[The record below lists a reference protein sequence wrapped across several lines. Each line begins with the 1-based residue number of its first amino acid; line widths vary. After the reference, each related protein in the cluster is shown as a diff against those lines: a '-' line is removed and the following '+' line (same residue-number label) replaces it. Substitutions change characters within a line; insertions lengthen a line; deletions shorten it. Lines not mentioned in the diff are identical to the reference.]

1 MGYFSI
7 FKFPCLR
14 KDPGSNPGSAAQPFN
29 KYKNMLNSVE
39 LIAKRKSILDAFTK
53 AKNELVTLNTEV
65 EASIKENNKQLAAL
79 IKENEALTNV
89 KSSNMTSIKALS
101 KLLG

>member
-7 FKFPCLR
+7 FKFPCHG

-29 KYKNMLNSVE
+29 KYKNMLNSAE

-53 AKNELVTLNTEV
+53 AKNELVTLNVEV

>member
-7 FKFPCLR
+7 FKFPCHG

-53 AKNELVTLNTEV
+53 AKDELVTLNTEV
-65 EASIKENNKQLAAL
+65 DASIKENNQQLTAL
-79 IKENEALTNV
+79 MKENEILSNV
-89 KSSNMTSIKALS
+89 KSSNTTSIKVLS
-101 KLLG
+101 KLIG

>member
-1 MGYFSI
+1 
-7 FKFPCLR
+7 
-14 KDPGSNPGSAAQPFN
+14 
-29 KYKNMLNSVE
+29 MLNSVE

-53 AKNELVTLNTEV
+53 AKNELVTLNTEI
-65 EASIKENNKQLAAL
+65 EASIKENNKQLATL

>member
-1 MGYFSI
+1 
-7 FKFPCLR
+7 
-14 KDPGSNPGSAAQPFN
+14 
-29 KYKNMLNSVE
+29 MLNSTE
-39 LIAKRKSILDAFTK
+39 LIAKRKSILDAFAK
-53 AKNELVTLNTEV
+53 AKDELVTLNTEV
-65 EASIKENNKQLAAL
+65 ETSIKENNQQLAAL

>member
-1 MGYFSI
+1 
-7 FKFPCLR
+7 
-14 KDPGSNPGSAAQPFN
+14 
-29 KYKNMLNSVE
+29 MLNSVE

-79 IKENEALTNV
+79 IKENETLTNV

>member
-1 MGYFSI
+1 
-7 FKFPCLR
+7 
-14 KDPGSNPGSAAQPFN
+14 
-29 KYKNMLNSVE
+29 MLNSVE

-53 AKNELVTLNTEV
+53 AKNELVTLNAEV
-65 EASIKENNKQLAAL
+65 DASIKENNKQLATL

-89 KSSNMTSIKALS
+89 KSSNTASIKALS

>member
-1 MGYFSI
+1 
-7 FKFPCLR
+7 
-14 KDPGSNPGSAAQPFN
+14 
-29 KYKNMLNSVE
+29 MLNSVE

-53 AKNELVTLNTEV
+53 AKDELVTLNTEV
-65 EASIKENNKQLAAL
+65 DASIKENNQQLAAL
-79 IKENEALTNV
+79 MKENEILSNV

>member
-1 MGYFSI
+1 
-7 FKFPCLR
+7 
-14 KDPGSNPGSAAQPFN
+14 
-29 KYKNMLNSVE
+29 MLNSVE

-89 KSSNMTSIKALS
+89 KSSNTTSIKALS

>member
-1 MGYFSI
+1 
-7 FKFPCLR
+7 
-14 KDPGSNPGSAAQPFN
+14 
-29 KYKNMLNSVE
+29 MLNSVE

-53 AKNELVTLNTEV
+53 AKDELVTLNT
-65 EASIKENNKQLAAL
+65 
-79 IKENEALTNV
+79 NEALSNV

>member
-1 MGYFSI
+1 
-7 FKFPCLR
+7 
-14 KDPGSNPGSAAQPFN
+14 
-29 KYKNMLNSVE
+29 ML
-39 LIAKRKSILDAFTK
+39 LLKQ
-53 AKNELVTLNTEV
+53 KNELITLNTEV

>member
-1 MGYFSI
+1 
-7 FKFPCLR
+7 
-14 KDPGSNPGSAAQPFN
+14 
-29 KYKNMLNSVE
+29 MLNSVE

-79 IKENEALTNV
+79 IKENETLTNV
-89 KSSNMTSIKALS
+89 KSSNMASIKALS

>member
-1 MGYFSI
+1 
-7 FKFPCLR
+7 
-14 KDPGSNPGSAAQPFN
+14 
-29 KYKNMLNSVE
+29 MLNSVE

-53 AKNELVTLNTEV
+53 AKDELVTLNTEV
-65 EASIKENNKQLAAL
+65 DASIKENSNQLAAL

-89 KSSNMTSIKALS
+89 KSSNMASIKALS

>member
-1 MGYFSI
+1 
-7 FKFPCLR
+7 
-14 KDPGSNPGSAAQPFN
+14 
-29 KYKNMLNSVE
+29 MLNSAE

-53 AKNELVTLNTEV
+53 AKDELVTLNTEV
-65 EASIKENNKQLAAL
+65 DASIKENNQQLAAL
-79 IKENEALTNV
+79 IKENEALSNV

>member
-1 MGYFSI
+1 
-7 FKFPCLR
+7 
-14 KDPGSNPGSAAQPFN
+14 
-29 KYKNMLNSVE
+29 MLNSVE

-65 EASIKENNKQLAAL
+65 EASIKENNKQLAVL

>member
-1 MGYFSI
+1 
-7 FKFPCLR
+7 
-14 KDPGSNPGSAAQPFN
+14 
-29 KYKNMLNSVE
+29 MLNSVE

-53 AKNELVTLNTEV
+53 SKNELVTLNAEV
-65 EASIKENNKQLAAL
+65 DASIKENNKQLATL

>member
-1 MGYFSI
+1 
-7 FKFPCLR
+7 
-14 KDPGSNPGSAAQPFN
+14 
-29 KYKNMLNSVE
+29 MLNSTE
-39 LIAKRKSILDAFTK
+39 LIAKRKSILDAFAL
-53 AKNELVTLNTEV
+53 AKDELVTLNVEV
-65 EASIKENNKQLAAL
+65 ESSIKENNQQLAAL

>member
-1 MGYFSI
+1 MSYFSI
-7 FKFPCLR
+7 FKFPCHG
-14 KDPGSNPGSAAQPFN
+14 KDPGSNPGSAAQSFN

>member
-7 FKFPCLR
+7 FKFPCHG
-14 KDPGSNPGSAAQPFN
+14 KDPGSNPGSAAQLFN

-53 AKNELVTLNTEV
+53 AKDELVTLNTEV
-65 EASIKENNKQLAAL
+65 DASIKENNQQLTAL
-79 IKENEALTNV
+79 MKENEILSNV
-89 KSSNMTSIKALS
+89 KSSNTTSIKVLS
-101 KLLG
+101 KLIG

>member
-1 MGYFSI
+1 
-7 FKFPCLR
+7 
-14 KDPGSNPGSAAQPFN
+14 
-29 KYKNMLNSVE
+29 MLNSVE

>member
-1 MGYFSI
+1 
-7 FKFPCLR
+7 
-14 KDPGSNPGSAAQPFN
+14 
-29 KYKNMLNSVE
+29 MLNSVE

-65 EASIKENNKQLAAL
+65 EASIKENNKQLTTL

-89 KSSNMTSIKALS
+89 KSSNMASIKALS

>member
-1 MGYFSI
+1 
-7 FKFPCLR
+7 
-14 KDPGSNPGSAAQPFN
+14 
-29 KYKNMLNSVE
+29 MLNSVE

-53 AKNELVTLNTEV
+53 AKDELITLNTEV
-65 EASIKENNKQLAAL
+65 DASIKENNQQLAAL
-79 IKENEALTNV
+79 IKENEALSNV

>member
-1 MGYFSI
+1 
-7 FKFPCLR
+7 
-14 KDPGSNPGSAAQPFN
+14 
-29 KYKNMLNSVE
+29 MLNSVE

-65 EASIKENNKQLAAL
+65 EASIKENNKQLDAL
-79 IKENEALTNV
+79 IKENKALTNV

>member
-7 FKFPCLR
+7 FKFPCLG

-53 AKNELVTLNTEV
+53 AKDELVTLNTEV
-65 EASIKENNKQLAAL
+65 DASIKENNQQLTAL
-79 IKENEALTNV
+79 MKENEILSNV
-89 KSSNMTSIKALS
+89 KSSNTTSIKVLS
-101 KLLG
+101 KLIG